1 MGQSQQ
7 AGIRKTTG
15 KNPIS
20 KTGRI
25 GGAGGATG
33 GRAITMNAGAS
44 KGSRTSSLGKIGAMG
59 QN

>member
-15 KNPIS
+15 GTNPIS

-33 GRAITMNAGAS
+33 GRATAATIGAPR
-44 KGSRTSSLGKIGAMG
+44 GGRTSSIGKMG
-59 QN
+59 